1 MSCKTNGDGMKI
13 HFGLINGAN
22 KYLTAESFGFKVNA
36 SGTSMK
42 KKQIWTMEQEA
53 EDGGAVFFKSHL
65 GRYLAAD
72 RNGNISCDAEE
83 RDDGDCRFVVQAQ
96 ADGKWAI
103 QSQTHGRYL
112 GGSEDRLSCF
122 AQSMGPG
129 ELWSVHLAMHPQV
142 NLFHVGRKRYAQLLE
157 HELAVNADVPWGVTS
172 LVTLDF
178 HERRYLLK
186 TSDNRLL
193 LGDGSLV
200 REPTSE
206 ALFTLEFVGGKVAFR
221 DCQGRFLG
229 AVGPRGSLKSSK
241 AAGKAGKNE
250 VFELQ
255 ESRPQVVLRA
265 SNGRNVS
272 TKQSKVSTPFIHSFI
287 HYFFLLFVSMM
298 SPQCLF
304 ACSFTFAASIRSCCL
319 SVSALFCEIH
329 IVLESLNTILFNKL
343 PPNIQAC
350 LLPSST
356 LLFFFFLLCSRNR
369 LAEAAVIQ
377 SYPSLQCYKLA
388 VGEPPSRVAP
398 CLYAQYF

>member
-13 HFGLINGAN
+13 HFGLLNGGN

-157 HELAVNADVPWGVTS
+157 DELAVNADVPWGVTS

-200 REPTSE
+200 REPSSE

-221 DCQGRFLG
+221 DCQGRFLS
-229 AVGPRGSLKSSK
+229 AVGPRGSVKSSK
-241 AAGKAGKNE
+241 AVGKAGKNE

-272 TKQSKVSTPFIHSFI
+272 TKQSTELSANQDEETEHETFQMEMEQDS
-287 HYFFLLFVSMM
+287 
-298 SPQCLF
+298 QRF
-304 ACSFTFAASIRSCCL
+304 AFRTFSGKYWVLGPGGIQA
-319 SVSALFCEIH
+319 SVSQPNKDSWFDMEWHGRQVAL
-329 IVLESLNTILFNKL
+329 KA
-343 PPNIQAC
+343 PNGK
-350 LLPSST
+350 
-356 LLFFFFLLCSRNR
+356 
-369 LAEAAVIQ
+369 
-377 SYPSLQCYKLA
+377 Y
-388 VGEPPSRVAP
+388 VAP
-398 CLYAQYF
+398 RKNGQLAAQGDIAGEENYGADEDIAMGDVLWRKLKC